1 MMTANQLKVQQ
12 ASHTRALPAW
22 KHRRIAEEN
31 GWRALVRV
39 LLSSFPRLG
48 GGEGLRALLCEA
60 LLEDLLGALGLL
72 VLLSLGDGAVLL
84 LQDELDVAR
93 RRHVRVGATVG
104 AVGPPALLLRAV
116 HLDVEDLEVV
126 GVEALNLSI
135 ALSVL
140 EQVKQEL
147 AALLGPAALS
157 GIRHLRLR
165 VPADAAVEEA
175 EGDGLLVLE
184 HVLQVLLRLLQ
195 LHLLDRSRGDARILE
210 VNTQV

>member
-39 LLSSFPRLG
+39 LLSSFSRLG

-72 VLLSLGDGAVLL
+72 VLLSLSDGAVLL
-84 LQDELDVAR
+84 LQNELDVAR

-126 GVEALNLSI
+126 GVEALNLGERRRNGWS
-135 ALSVL
+135 LRRETGHMTGLGKPVVVL
-140 EQVKQEL
+140 CTVC
-147 AALLGPAALS
+147 
-157 GIRHLRLR
+157 
-165 VPADAAVEEA
+165 
-175 EGDGLLVLE
+175 EGGRE
-184 HVLQVLLRLLQ
+184 
-195 LHLLDRSRGDARILE
+195 
-210 VNTQV
+210 